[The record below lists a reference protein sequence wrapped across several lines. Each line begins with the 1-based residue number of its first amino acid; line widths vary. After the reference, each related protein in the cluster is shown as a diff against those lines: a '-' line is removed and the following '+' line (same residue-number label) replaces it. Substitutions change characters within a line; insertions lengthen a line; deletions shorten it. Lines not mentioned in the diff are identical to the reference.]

1 MTFLTDLLRL
11 FYPELCIN
19 CNNILTNNE
28 NLICTFCRHDL
39 PLTHYKNYSDN
50 KVAKIF
56 KSEHIKV
63 IVNNIDKNLPKE
75 LKIHK
80 LPIERKELMVKLIN
94 LRFNKLL
101 ELI

>member
-1 MTFLTDLLRL
+1 MIRITTDI
-11 FYPELCIN
+11 PKH
-19 CNNILTNNE
+19 
-28 NLICTFCRHDL
+28 LIST
-39 PLTHYKNYSDN
+39 
-50 KVAKIF
+50 
-56 KSEHIKV
+56 
-63 IVNNIDKNLPKE
+63 IVTNNIDKNLPKE